1 MLSFRVNHEILTG
14 LKFVN
19 RTKKGIFGQT
29 EELVIGSFAPA
40 TEPYKFVFPRYGYNS
55 APSGMMYRGSYK
67 ATDKFVDSD
76 GNMHLSYEYKVQITR

>member
-1 MLSFRVNHEILTG
+1 
-14 LKFVN
+14 VN
-19 RTKKGIFGQT
+19 RTRKGIFGQT

-40 TEPYKFVFPRYGYNS
+40 SLPYKFVFPRYGFNE

-76 GNMHLSYEYKVQITR
+76 RNEHFSYDYKVQITR